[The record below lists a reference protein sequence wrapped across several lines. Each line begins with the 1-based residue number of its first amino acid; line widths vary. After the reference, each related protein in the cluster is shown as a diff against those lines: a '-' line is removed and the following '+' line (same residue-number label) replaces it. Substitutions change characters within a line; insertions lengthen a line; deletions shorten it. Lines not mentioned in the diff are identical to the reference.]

1 MVIDDIATVYVHWSE
16 SEYINEKLGC
26 DQFDEINK
34 EVDKLQFD
42 RIIKEAAPLVGVG
55 YDKTA
60 LTITMHNGEVHGEI
74 KFYLTAKKNGLI
86 ELIKDSI

>member
-1 MVIDDIATVYVHWSE
+1 MVIDDIKTVYVHWSE

-26 DQFDEINK
+26 DQFDDINK

-42 RIIKEAAPLVGVG
+42 RIIKEAAPLVGIG
-55 YDKTA
+55 FDKTS
-60 LTITMHNGEVHGEI
+60 LTITMHNGEVHDEI
-74 KFYLTAKKNGLI
+74 KFYLTGKKNGLI